1 MVLRGEVTPRLRRSW
16 RAGVVSVARRPVLEK
31 VAASG
36 NRAGEIRG
44 RAVGN
49 VTTAAQVGKCH
60 CLFFGEAAREGR
72 GEQAYWAG
80 SVQTQE
86 AWRPDGRT
94 PAPKHFWA
102 DATSNL
108 LSYDI
113 KDDSMVYL
121 EVNYFKFSPNY
132 REAY

>member
-1 MVLRGEVTPRLRRSW
+1 MSRRLRKFRN
-16 RAGVVSVARRPVLEK
+16 AIVF
-31 VAASG
+31 
-36 NRAGEIRG
+36 
-44 RAVGN
+44 
-49 VTTAAQVGKCH
+49 
-60 CLFFGEAAREGR
+60 FFGEAAREGR

-80 SVQTQE
+80 SAQTQ
-86 AWRPDGRT
+86 
-94 PAPKHFWA
+94 